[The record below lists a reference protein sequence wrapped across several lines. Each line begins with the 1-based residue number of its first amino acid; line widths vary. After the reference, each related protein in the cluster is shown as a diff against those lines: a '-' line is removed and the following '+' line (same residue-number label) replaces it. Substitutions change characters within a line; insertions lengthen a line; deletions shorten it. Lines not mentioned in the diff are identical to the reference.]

1 MQRRT
6 QPPKASTTLHYGRC
20 ACGHALNR
28 RGERAPD
35 LAREWEDKTAAPLPR
50 SDAAITYQALP
61 RYLIGSRATYRMS
74 NNAMT
79 YLISAIKIALFN
91 LLLYQALKWVG
102 LD

>member
-61 RYLIGSRATYRMS
+61 AVPDRQPGHLPNEQQRHD
-74 NNAMT
+74 
-79 YLISAIKIALFN
+79 
-91 LLLYQALKWVG
+91 LL
-102 LD
+102 D